1 MNERTIKKLLSGAE
15 CIDIICYEFRQA
27 LQRDCSLA
35 PHQSYAGLSYRIV
48 CMIDYQTTGD
58 LTHTEV
64 RTQKVERT
72 IDPALPVAQTGVE
85 TAGKTKAPNE
95 ARKGAGLPIPMATMG
110 EDGKVVEQWVS
121 YKDADR

>member
-1 MNERTIKKLLSGAE
+1 
-15 CIDIICYEFRQA
+15 
-27 LQRDCSLA
+27 
-35 PHQSYAGLSYRIV
+35 
-48 CMIDYQTTGD
+48 MIDYQTTGD

-64 RTQKVERT
+64 RAQKVERK
-72 IDPALPVAQTGVE
+72 IDPALPVEKTGVE